1 MKQYKITARGLVELE
16 EKLNQFFED
25 HPQLDIRSIRPS
37 RHINSDDFVKGDTRK
52 KVTLSIEY
60 EESF

>member
-25 HPQLDIRSIRPS
+25 HPQLDIRSIEPS
-37 RHINSDDFVKGDTRK
+37 RHITSDDFVKGATRK

-60 EESF
+60 EDKL